1 MVVSSSQPVS
11 SQSGEMEAHFAALL
25 EPIRDMAKNWDID
38 IAHHLEEYLEEV
50 RISVLHPVVVI
61 YSLFCIGHTMN
72 NAFISLVICC
82 YLFTVGQDPDYF
94 RWWHDNNEFF
104 TSCICD
110 SKIGMRIQ

>member
-50 RISVLHPVVVI
+50 RTCVFMFINC
-61 YSLFCIGHTMN
+61 YT
-72 NAFISLVICC
+72 FISL
-82 YLFTVGQDPDYF
+82 
-94 RWWHDNNEFF
+94 N
-104 TSCICD
+104 
-110 SKIGMRIQ
+110 